1 MKVEELE
8 KLAGN
13 IGLLIKIQVRE
24 TLGLCFFRIV
34 IAEQKDNI
42 IKIWAEMKG
51 WTVYLNKSNLSFR
64 PKS

>member
-8 KLAGN
+8 KLAGH

-24 TLGLCFFRIV
+24 TFGLCFFRIV
-34 IAEQKDNI
+34 VAEQKENV

-51 WTVYLNKSNLSFR
+51 WTYLNKSNLSFR